1 MRVLADDARYRA
13 LQRAVVALGIALRLV
28 EYLHNDS
35 LWGDEAM
42 LSLSIASRSFH
53 QLLGPLGYGQ
63 VAPVPFLWGER
74 LMVELLGVNEWALRL
89 LPLIAGSALLVV
101 VALVARRMLRPEE
114 ALVAV
119 VLVAFSQTL
128 IRYSAEVKPY
138 AIDALVA
145 VATAGAAAALLERMD
160 SPGRWWRL
168 AALGAGAIVM
178 SLTSVFV
185 CLGMGL
191 ALLVQALRERRMG
204 LFPRIGLLGLA
215 WAALYALI
223 YTTFYRS
230 AASASYMRSFW
241 EGAFLIPGTPN
252 LLARTRVAIGEVLWG
267 IDPGTVLWGLGFVT
281 LALILL
287 GAIALWR
294 RGQAVYAILLVVPG
308 LAPFA
313 ASVVGIYPIA
323 TRLMLFVAPLSIMLA
338 GVGMMVAGRSLHR
351 LAPRVP
357 TRWVLALLLLPAVS
371 TALAWALAHGRDQQ
385 MRPLVHSLRRRWQ
398 PDDAVY
404 VFHRVIPAWLFYSTD
419 WAAPNLQQL
428 AWAMEMS
435 GPGGPSHE
443 NGPTRGP
450 RPAGEGRELAYK
462 LDGHRVLL
470 GTSSGIQGRPMFGY
484 LPRQSDPGWAANE
497 SRRIYSAAHPRI
509 WLVLG
514 NTSYEGVDL
523 GDDLLKG
530 AKNSGGRLTC
540 QLVGED
546 PAAYLFDFAPGS
558 SKC

>member
-1 MRVLADDARYRA
+1 MRVLADDARFWA
-13 LQRAVVALGIALRLV
+13 LQRAVIALGLALRLA

-63 VAPVPFLWGER
+63 VASVPFLWAER
-74 LMVELLGVNEWALRL
+74 LMVELFGINEWALRL
-89 LPLIAGSALLVV
+89 LPLIAGSAVCVV

-168 AALGAGAIVM
+168 AALGAGAIVV
-178 SLTSVFV
+178 SLTSAFV
-185 CLGMGL
+185 CLAVGL

-204 LFPRIGLLGLA
+204 LLPRLGLLGLA

-223 YTTFYRS
+223 YATFYRP
-230 AASASYMRSFW
+230 AANASYMRSFW
-241 EGAFLIPGTPN
+241 EGAFLVPGTPN

-267 IDPGTVLWGLGFVT
+267 IDPGTALCGLGFVT
-281 LALILL
+281 LAMILL

-294 RGQAVYAILLVVPG
+294 RGQAAHAILLVVPG

-313 ASVVGIYPIA
+313 ASTVGIYPIA
-323 TRLMLFVAPLSIMLA
+323 TRLMLFVAPLSVMLA
-338 GVGMMVAGRSLHR
+338 GVGMMVAGKSLHR
-351 LAPRVP
+351 LAPRLP

-385 MRPLVHSLRRRWQ
+385 MRPLVHSLRGHWQ
-398 PDDAVY
+398 PGDAVY

-419 WAAPNLQQL
+419 WSAPNLQQL
-428 AWAMEMS
+428 AWAMELS

-443 NGPTRGP
+443 NGPARGP
-450 RPAGEGRELAYK
+450 RPPGEGSELAYQ

-484 LPRQSDPGWAANE
+484 LPGQPDEGWVNNE
-497 SRRIYSAAHPRI
+497 GHRMQSAAGRV

-523 GDDLLKG
+523 GHALKQE
-530 AKNSGGRLTC
+530 AKNLGGRLSC
-540 QLVGED
+540 ELAGED
-546 PAAYLFDFAPGS
+546 PAAYLFTFVPGPS
-558 SKC
+558 RC